1 MKRIEIEEIGVETV
15 SRPQRSSAV
24 QSEVVQKI
32 TAKEEQT
39 FASLFTVN
47 QSQSSTTGQT
57 SGEKDELTK
66 LQLNTLNS
74 SKDHNVHKS
83 NGLSEIPQSKT
94 NTNPSKVSLSTTA
107 PHADLLEQSEAPKTS
122 SAEKR
127 VSKEIK
133 SQPANPVSL
142 SSRTTDSEHDSH
154 CLPVPQSSFQFQSD
168 FKLLKNKPDQFFLY
182 FQVSSLLV
190 LSHLTFCFCGFFLAI
205 LHLFQIS

>member
-1 MKRIEIEEIGVETV
+1 MKRIEIEELGVETV
-15 SRPQRSSAV
+15 NRPQRSSAV

-39 FASLFTVN
+39 FDSLFTVN
-47 QSQSSTTGQT
+47 QSQSSTTVQT

-66 LQLNTLNS
+66 LQLSTLNS

-107 PHADLLEQSEAPKTS
+107 PQTDLLEQSEAPKTS

-190 LSHLTFCFCGFFLAI
+190 LSHLTFCFCGFFLAFYI
-205 LHLFQIS
+205 FFK